1 MRIPWQEL
9 DAETLNNLLESVV
22 LREGTDYGEQEVS
35 FNAKVEQ
42 LREKLKRGDAI
53 IVYSE
58 LHESVDIVAPEQVTA
73 YESANESA
81 ADEQ

>member
-9 DAETLNNLLESVV
+9 DPETLNNLLESVV
-22 LREGTDYGEQEVS
+22 LREGTDYGEQELS
-35 FNAKVEQ
+35 FAAKVEQ
-42 LREKLKRGDAI
+42 LRHKLKSGEAV

-58 LHESVDIVAPEQVTA
+58 LHESVDIVDPQQVN
-73 YESANESA
+73 ANENG

>member
-22 LREGTDYGEQEVS
+22 LREGTDYGEQELS

-42 LREKLKRGDAI
+42 LRERLKRGDAV
-53 IVYSE
+53 IVYS
-58 LHESVDIVAPEQVTA
+58 AT
-73 YESANESA
+73 
-81 ADEQ
+81 

>member
-9 DAETLNNLLESVV
+9 DPETLNNLLESVV
-22 LREGTDYGEQEVS
+22 LREGTDYGEQELS
-35 FNAKVEQ
+35 FAAKVEQ
-42 LREKLKRGDAI
+42 LRHKLKSGAAV

-58 LHESVDIVAPEQVTA
+58 LHESVDIVDPQQV
-73 YESANESA
+73 SANENG